1 MVLLG
6 STGSIGVNALNIARE
21 FRLKVETLVAG
32 KNVALLNKQIK
43 EFHPKYVVVS
53 DKNTASLVEHNN
65 VLYGEKGILEA
76 INLSKSK
83 LVVNALV
90 GFLGL
95 KPTLEALK
103 LGKKLALAN
112 KESLVV
118 AGAFVDNSK
127 ITPIDSEHF
136 AIWYLLNDRSVDR
149 IVITA
154 SGGPFR
160 DIEISKIKNQSAKNA
175 LNHPNWKMG
184 KKISIDSATMTN
196 KLFELLE
203 AKWLFDADSVDAV
216 IERNSVIHAFLEFHD
231 GSTTAHFA
239 GADMRLPISYALL
252 GKEPSSKIVPNINL
266 LKINDIKFE
275 KIDKSR
281 YPIWQIKDDILAHP
295 KMGVVVNAA
304 NEIGVEA
311 FLKGK
316 IGFFDISKITLDMYD
331 KFMGLEL
338 NSFEDIFEVDKEVR
352 ALVGERVEKLG

>member
-1 MVLLG
+1 MILLG
-6 STGSIGVNALNIARE
+6 STGSIGVNVLNIARE
-21 FRLKVETLVAG
+21 FSLEIETLVAG
-32 KNVALLNKQIK
+32 KNITLLNKQIK
-43 EFHPKYVVVS
+43 EFQPKFVVVAE
-53 DKNTASLVEHNN
+53 KNLVSLVEHDS
-65 VLYGEKGILEA
+65 VFYGEKGILEV

-90 GFLGL
+90 GFMGL
-95 KPTLEALK
+95 KPTLEALR

-127 ITPIDSEHF
+127 IIPIDSEHF
-136 AIWYLLNDRSVDR
+136 AIWYLLNDRTIDN
-149 IVITA
+149 IIITA

-160 DIEISKIKNQSAKNA
+160 ELDIEKIKNQTAKDA

-203 AKWLFDADSVDAV
+203 AKWLFNTNKVDAL
-216 IERNSVIHAFLEFHD
+216 IEKNSIIHALLEFQD

-239 GADMRLPISYALL
+239 GADMRLPIAYAILD
-252 GKEPSSKIVPNINL
+252 KEPPSKIVKNVNL
-266 LKINDIKFE
+266 LEIDNIKFE
-275 KIDKSR
+275 KIDKNR
-281 YPIWQIKDDILAHP
+281 YPIWQIKDDILTHP

-304 NEIGVEA
+304 NEVAVEA

-316 IGFFDISKITLDMYD
+316 IGFFDISKITLNLYE
-331 KFMGLEL
+331 KYIGLKL
-338 NSFEDIFEVDKEVR
+338 SNFEDIFEIDKEVR
-352 ALVGERVEKLG
+352 ALARQRV